1 MLERLSAL
9 AWSWPTVG
17 LFLLAGG
24 YFSVKTGW
32 FQLFGLRIWWSG
44 TVGQL
49 RRGAGGTGLSALQTL
64 STALAATIGTGS
76 VAGVAMALTFG
87 GPGAVFWMWVSA
99 LLAMMTGWAE
109 KALSVALRRKTPEG
123 WEGGPAY
130 WLRLAGHPRLAQ
142 LFALC
147 TVLCSLGMG
156 NLVQSN
162 SMAQALEGAGGV
174 PPLAT
179 GLAAALL
186 VGLAL
191 AGGLGRLGRICE
203 VLVPV
208 MALGYLGGGLWVILA
223 HAEAV
228 PGALASVWEGALGRE
243 AVLGG
248 GAAAALQYG
257 LARGVCTN
265 EAGLGSTALVHCA
278 SGNDDPAR
286 EGMWGIFEVFCS
298 TLVICTV
305 TALAILT
312 SGVLEAESVT
322 GVLLTAAAFSTVMG
336 DWGGGFV
343 AVCLALFGFS
353 TLLGWSWYGQSGVRT
368 LTGGRGVSAYRLVF
382 LALIVLGSVL
392 ELRPVWQLSDLFNA
406 LMAWPSLI
414 ALLLWREEALGVFR
428 SAARDRAASASP

>member
-24 YFSVKTGW
+24 YFSVRTGW
-32 FQLFGLRIWWSG
+32 FQIFGLRIWWRC

-49 RRGAGGTGLSALQTL
+49 RGGGGSGLSPLQTL

-76 VAGVAMALTFG
+76 VAGVAVAPSFG

-99 LLAMMTGWAE
+99 VLAMMTGWAE
-109 KALSVALRRKTPEG
+109 KALSVALRRRTAAG
-123 WEGGPAY
+123 WEGGPSY
-130 WLRLAGHPRLAQ
+130 WLRLAGHPLLAR

-147 TVLCSLGMG
+147 TVLCSFGMG

-162 SMAQALEGAGGV
+162 SIAQALEGVGGI
-174 PPLAT
+174 PPLCT
-179 GLAAALL
+179 GLIAALL

-191 AGGLGRLGRICE
+191 AGGLGRLGKICE
-203 VLVPV
+203 ILVPV

-223 HAEAV
+223 HAGAIPE
-228 PGALASVWEGALGRE
+228 ALASVWERALGRD

-265 EAGLGSTALVHCA
+265 EAGLGSTALVHCV
-278 SGNDDPAR
+278 SGNDDPAQ

-298 TLVICTV
+298 TLVVCTV

-312 SGVLEAESVT
+312 SGVPETEPVT

-343 AVCLALFGFS
+343 AVCLTLFGFS
-353 TLLGWSWYGQSGVRT
+353 TLLGWSWYGESGVRS
-368 LTGGRGVSAYRLVF
+368 LTGGRGIKVYRLLF

-392 ELRPVWQLSDLFNA
+392 ELRPVWQLSDIFNA

-414 ALLLWREEALGVFR
+414 ALLLWRREVLRIFPAQT
-428 SAARDRAASASP
+428 

>member
-24 YFSVKTGW
+24 YFSVRTGW
-32 FQLFGLRIWWSG
+32 FQIFGLRIWWRC

-49 RRGAGGTGLSALQTL
+49 RGGSGSGLSPLQTL

-76 VAGVAMALTFG
+76 VAGVAVALTFG

-99 LLAMMTGWAE
+99 VLAMMTGWAE
-109 KALSVALRRKTPEG
+109 KALSVALRRRTAEG

-130 WLRLAGHPRLAQ
+130 WLRLAGHPLLAR

-147 TVLCSLGMG
+147 TVLCSFGMG

-174 PPLAT
+174 PPLCT
-179 GLAAALL
+179 GLIAALL

-191 AGGLGRLGRICE
+191 AGGLGRLGKICE
-203 VLVPV
+203 ILVPV
-208 MALGYLGGGLWVILA
+208 MALGYLGGGLWVICA
-223 HAEAV
+223 HGEAI
-228 PGALASVWEGALGRE
+228 PRALASVFEGALGRE

-265 EAGLGSTALVHCA
+265 EAGLGSTALIHCA
-278 SGNDDPAR
+278 SGNDDPAQ

-312 SGVLEAESVT
+312 SGVLETEPVT

-343 AVCLALFGFS
+343 AVCLTLFGFS
-353 TLLGWSWYGQSGVRT
+353 TLLGWSWYGESGVRS
-368 LTGGRGVSAYRLVF
+368 LTGGRGIKVYRLLF

-392 ELRPVWQLSDLFNA
+392 ELRPVWQLSDIFNA

-414 ALLLWREEALGVFR
+414 ALLLWRREVLRVF
-428 SAARDRAASASP
+428 AKQTK